1 MMTDRNI
8 FSCGLIAGLSYRE
21 MRHMTPGFILDMYYW
36 KCDYDSRMMFG
47 KSISRMMG
55 KGE

>member
-1 MMTDRNI
+1 MTERQI
-8 FSCGLIAGLSYRE
+8 YSCGLIAGLTVRE

-36 KCDYDSRMMFG
+36 RVNYDSRMMFG
-47 KSISRMMG
+47 KSLRQLMS

>member
-1 MMTDRNI
+1 MTCRNI
-8 FSCGLIAGLSYRE
+8 YSSGLIAGLGMRE

-36 KCDYDSRMMFG
+36 RMEYDTRMMYG
-47 KSISRMMG
+47 KSLRGMLS

>member
-1 MMTDRNI
+1 MTERNI
-8 FSCGLIAGLSYRE
+8 YSCGLIAGLRMSE

-36 KCDYDSRMMFG
+36 KCDYDCKMSYG
-47 KSISRMMG
+47 KSIRKMMG

>member
-1 MMTDRNI
+1 MTERNI
-8 FSCGLIAGLSYRE
+8 YSCGLIAGLSMRE

-36 KCDYDSRMMFG
+36 HCDYDSRMMFG
-47 KSISRMMG
+47 KGLRQLMG

>member
-1 MMTDRNI
+1 MTDRNI
-8 FSCGLIAGLSYRE
+8 YSCGLIAGLTYRE

-36 KCDYDSRMMFG
+36 RCDYDSRMMFG
-47 KSISRMMG
+47 KGMREMMG